1 MKREMEESEGY
12 VSIMEELADIY
23 EGAAET

>member
-23 EGAAET
+23 EGTQET

>member
-23 EGAAET
+23 EGT